1 MKQAIQYVFNSRNC
15 FGMKNKWALITG
27 ASSGIGKE
35 LALIHA
41 NKGGNLVLLA
51 RREKELQELRGQII
65 ESFNVTVHVITIDLT
80 EQKAISIVMKFL
92 SEQQI
97 TIDVLMNNAG
107 FGGYGLFVDRSI
119 SADLNMVDLNIKT
132 LIALTHAVLP
142 NMKKQGSGYI
152 LNTASTAGFLPGPL
166 QATYF
171 ATKAFVV
178 SFTEAISYELKDTGI
193 SVTALCPGPVKTEF
207 EKTAG
212 MEGGN
217 FFEKAMSAELT
228 AKRAYRAME
237 NKRVIFISEYP
248 LGFALRFVLPLIPR
262 RWQAAMV
269 YRLQKM

>member
-1 MKQAIQYVFNSRNC
+1 
-15 FGMKNKWALITG
+15 MKNKWALITG

-35 LALIHA
+35 LAIIHA
-41 NKGGNLVLLA
+41 SKGGNLVLIA

-65 ESFNVTVHVITIDLT
+65 ESFNVTVHIFPIDLT
-80 EQKAISIVMKFL
+80 EQEAVSSVVKFL
-92 SEQQI
+92 SEKQI

-119 SADLNMVDLNIKT
+119 SKDLNMVELNIKT

-142 NMKKQGSGYI
+142 SMKKQGSGFI

-212 MEGGN
+212 MDGGN

-228 AKRAYRAME
+228 AK
-237 NKRVIFISEYP
+237 
-248 LGFALRFVLPLIPR
+248 
-262 RWQAAMV
+262 
-269 YRLQKM
+269 

>member
-1 MKQAIQYVFNSRNC
+1 
-15 FGMKNKWALITG
+15 MKNKWALITG
-27 ASSGIGKE
+27 SSSGIGKE
-35 LALIHA
+35 LAIIHA
-41 NKGGNLVLLA
+41 SKGGNLVLLA
-51 RREKELQELRGQII
+51 RREKELKELQRQII
-65 ESFNVTVHVITIDLT
+65 ENFNVTVHVIPVDLT
-80 EQKAISIVMKFL
+80 EQEAVSNVMTYL
-92 SEQQI
+92 SEHQI
-97 TIDVLMNNAG
+97 SIDVLMNNAG
-107 FGGYGLFVDRSI
+107 FGGYGLFAERSI

-132 LIALTHAVLP
+132 LISLTHAIIP
-142 NMKKQGSGYI
+142 GMKKKGRGYI

-237 NKRVIFISEYP
+237 NKRLIFISEYS

>member
-1 MKQAIQYVFNSRNC
+1 MN
-15 FGMKNKWALITG
+15 NKWALITG

-35 LALIHA
+35 LAIIHA
-41 NKGGNLVLLA
+41 SKGGNLVLLA
-51 RREKELQELRGQII
+51 RREKELKELQRQII
-65 ESFNVTVHVITIDLT
+65 ENFNVTVHVIPIDLT
-80 EQKAISIVMKFL
+80 EQEAVSSVMTYL

-97 TIDVLMNNAG
+97 SIDVLMNNAG
-107 FGGYGLFVDRSI
+107 FGGYGLFAERSI

-132 LIALTHAVLP
+132 LISLTHAIIP
-142 NMKKQGSGYI
+142 SMKKKGRGYI

-248 LGFALRFVLPLIPR
+248 LGFTLRFVLPLIPR

>member
-1 MKQAIQYVFNSRNC
+1 
-15 FGMKNKWALITG
+15 MKNKWALITG

-35 LALIHA
+35 LAILHA
-41 NKGGNLVLLA
+41 RKGGNLVLIA
-51 RREKELQELRGQII
+51 RREKALSTLKEQLEQDFSI
-65 ESFNVTVHVITIDLT
+65 VVHILPIDLS
-80 EQKAISIVMKFL
+80 EKDAISRVMIFL
-92 SEQQI
+92 AQREI
-97 TIDVLMNNAG
+97 TMDILINNAG
-107 FGGYGLFVDRSI
+107 FGGYGLFEERSI
-119 SADLNMVDLNIKT
+119 EADLNMVDLNIKA
-132 LIALTHAVLP
+132 LVQLTHALLP
-142 NMKKQGSGYI
+142 SMKEKKSGFI

-171 ATKAFVV
+171 ATKAFVL
-178 SFTEAISYELKDTGI
+178 SFSEAIAYELKDSGV

-207 EKTAG
+207 EQVAG

-237 NKRVIFISEYP
+237 NKKVIFISEYP